1 MTPRPNAQSMDLDD
15 LWRLH
20 VELTKILAENITGGK
35 LELDKRLAQL
45 GRTEQFGKVA
55 RLEAKADWPRR
66 KYKVLPSCLVAA
78 SAPDTSWKT
87 S

>member
-1 MTPRPNAQSMDLDD
+1 MDLDD

-55 RLEAKADWPRR
+55 RLEAKADRPRR
-66 KYKVLPSCLVAA
+66 NYPKVLP
-78 SAPDTSWKT
+78 KT
-87 S
+87 A

>member
-55 RLEAKADWPRR
+55 RLEAKADRPRR
-66 KYKVLPSCLVAA
+66 KYPKVP
-78 SAPDTSWKT
+78 PKT
-87 S
+87 A

>member
-1 MTPRPNAQSMDLDD
+1 MDLDD

-20 VELTKILAENITGGK
+20 VELLTKILAEKITGGK

-55 RLEAKADWPRR
+55 RLEAKPTGLGANIKFCPRQ
-66 KYKVLPSCLVAA
+66 PSCLVAA

>member
-1 MTPRPNAQSMDLDD
+1 MDLDD

-20 VELTKILAENITGGK
+20 VELLTKILAEKITGGK

-55 RLEAKADWPRR
+55 RLEAKADWPQR
-66 KYKVLPSCLVAA
+66 KFCTRQPSCLVAA